1 MASFSRTKTIY
12 IDIETG
18 RLIPQKLAARRD
30 PATYREEKVEID
42 IEVQTHT
49 NFSAH
54 SQLGAVSSGDTVN

>member
-18 RLIPQKLAARRD
+18 RLIPKKLADRRD
-30 PATYREEKVEID
+30 PATYRKEEVDID

-54 SQLGAVSSGDTVN
+54 SAGGAVRSSDAVS